1 MIINYSCKVC
11 EYKQSKEM
19 IDDIKVCCVD
29 CIHSKKNGYRIAFG
43 KTKIRCRFCELHH
56 MDVDNCD
63 SCCDFERRVIKRK
76 VK

>member
-19 IDDIKVCCVD
+19 YDTIKVCCID
-29 CIHSKKNGYRIAFG
+29 CIHSRKAGYRIVFG
-43 KTKIRCRFCELHH
+43 ETKKVRFRFCKLHH

-63 SCCDFERRVIKRK
+63 SCSDFERHAAKR
-76 VK
+76 